1 MQWHPSVASATS
13 HQRELFSRLDEYQIQ
28 LILQS
33 SSCCCFVFLWSSSLC
48 HGRGGICSSLFLWV
62 AFGCDCECAMFYC
75 FSYSMSVCAFYVFFE
90 ILEIVEGIKFLLP
103 LCSSALC
110 NNRMFSRGPDE
121 GNVIRVRSWNMQS
134 NDYGRS
140 LCQLMIWSG
149 LVWSVCRLVV
159 CFDSQVCY
167 IGDNMVMASVLIVSP
182 LY

>member
-1 MQWHPSVASATS
+1 MSIKFNLSFRVLAAAS
-13 HQRELFSRLDEYQIQ
+13 
-28 LILQS
+28 
-33 SSCCCFVFLWSSSLC
+33 SSSLC

-75 FSYSMSVCAFYVFFE
+75 FSYSMSVWVLSTYFLE
-90 ILEIVEGIKFLLP
+90 ILEIVEGIQFLLP

-110 NNRMFSRGPDE
+110 NNRMFSRGPEE

-159 CFDSQVCY
+159 CFDSQV
-167 IGDNMVMASVLIVSP
+167 
-182 LY
+182 